1 MKLFGFEIT
10 RTKSKG
16 TELAKAG
23 TVSRQEN
30 VKKKLIEGIREIK
43 EKELKYSNYRLQKIT
58 NVSINTIKKY
68 KDFINQELEK

>member
-10 RTKSKG
+10 RTKTKG
-16 TELAKAG
+16 KQLAEAG
-23 TVSRQEN
+23 TLSRQES
-30 VKKKLIEGIREIK
+30 VKKKLIEGITEIK
-43 EKELKYSNYRLQKIT
+43 EKELKYSNYRLQKLT